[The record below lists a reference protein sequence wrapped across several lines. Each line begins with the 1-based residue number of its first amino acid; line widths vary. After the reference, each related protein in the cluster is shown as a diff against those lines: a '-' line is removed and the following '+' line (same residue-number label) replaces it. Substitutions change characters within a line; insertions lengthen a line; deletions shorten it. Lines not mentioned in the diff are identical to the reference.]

1 MQSLVSN
8 PARSNPM
15 CNPPKSIAVIFSFS
29 IEKCLQLIIQFFTDI
44 EINIITFTVVINQFH
59 CFQVWFGF
67 AFPVSYRL
75 TIAKRHPYLFSEVLL
90 SQKSFPAYLF
100 NIFCKTHILLHLK
113 LISKFY
119 FYNKD
124 SDYLSKPSSFSES
137 LDFKSYYILLVL
149 HS

>member
-1 MQSLVSN
+1 MQSLV
-8 PARSNPM
+8 SNPM
-15 CNPPKSIAVIFSFS
+15 CNPPKSIAVIFSFP
-29 IEKCLQLIIQFFTDI
+29 IEKCFQLIIQFFTDI
-44 EINIITFTVVINQFH
+44 EGNIITFKVVINQFH
-59 CFQVWFGF
+59 CFSVWLCFSGF
-67 AFPVSYRL
+67 LSVNDSQ
-75 TIAKRHPYLFSEVLL
+75 RHPYLFSEVLL